1 LIKMRTSSTSGDR
14 RSASWSLCCH
24 ECGASLAYD
33 QRYCV
38 ECGARRGPL
47 PPAIAQRIGVVPHG
61 GLGQPQTA
69 GYERDVSEVAADT
82 DPYEV
87 GSLGGPPMPSLSITG
102 VALMALLAFGV
113 LVGSTLSPAQ
123 ESGAAAPLVV
133 AVSPLT
139 TASSQPPGAP
149 VSTPPPSLAAEVN
162 PVPTSST
169 ATSSES
175 TPSTTPT
182 STTPT
187 STTKNPQPGGGST
200 AQALPPITHVFLI
213 VLSDQGFNAAFG
225 PSSQASYLSKTLT
238 RQGELLNNYYA
249 VAGGELANEIA
260 LISGQGPTAQTA
272 ANCPLYSDIT
282 PGTVGAQGQVLGS
295 GCVYPRQALTLAD
308 QVTANGG
315 AWKAYVENTA
325 TSGLVQPTTCRHPT
339 LGSADTGQT
348 PNSADAYPTW
358 RDPFVYFHTVIDN
371 TTCPTSVV
379 GLDQLAPDLQTASKT
394 PSLAYIV
401 PDRCHDGS
409 EQPCAPGQ
417 PSGLAAA
424 DAFLRKVVP
433 ELEGSP
439 VYKTGGL
446 IAITFDQAP
455 QAGPN
460 ADSSG
465 CCITTAYPNL
475 PAGTTGATGATG
487 ATGTAGANG
496 AAGITTTT
504 GTSGPTGA
512 TGTTTTTGTSG
523 PTGATG
529 TTTPTGAT
537 TATPVGGGRVGLLL
551 ISKYVKPG
559 SVNVT
564 GEYDHFSLL
573 ASIEDLF
580 GQSHLGYASTQGLLA
595 FDTSVYNAH
604 R

>member
-1 LIKMRTSSTSGDR
+1 MIRTSSTSGDR
-14 RSASWSLCCH
+14 SDTSRILCCR
-24 ECGASLAYD
+24 ECGAPLAYD

-38 ECGARRGPL
+38 ECGVRRGPL
-47 PPAIAQRIGVVPHG
+47 PLAIAERIGVVPHD
-61 GLGQPQTA
+61 GLRRALNG
-69 GYERDVSEVAADT
+69 GYERGVSEAAAET
-82 DPYEV
+82 DPYED
-87 GSLGGPPMPSLSITG
+87 GSLEDAPMPSLSITG
-102 VALMALLAFGV
+102 VALMTLLAFGV
-113 LVGSTLSPAQ
+113 LVGSAFSPAQ

-133 AVSPLT
+133 AVSPST
-139 TASSQPPGAP
+139 TASSQQPGAP
-149 VSTPPPSLAAEVN
+149 GSTPPPSSAPEVT

-169 ATSSES
+169 ETTPES
-175 TPSTTPT
+175 APSTMPT

-187 STTKNPQPGGGST
+187 STTKNPQTSGGST
-200 AQALPPITHVFLI
+200 TQSVPPITHVFLI

-238 RQGELLNNYYA
+238 RQGELLDNYYA

-272 ANCPLYSDIT
+272 ANCPLYTDIT
-282 PGTVGAQGQVLGS
+282 PGTIGAQGQVLGS

-308 QVTANGG
+308 QITANGG
-315 AWKAYVENTA
+315 AWKAYVENIA
-325 TSGLVQPTTCRHPT
+325 TGGPGQPTTCRHPT

-348 PNSADAYPTW
+348 PNSAHAYPTW

-371 TTCPTSVV
+371 TTCTSSVV
-379 GLDQLAPDLQTASKT
+379 GLDQLAPDLQAATKT

-409 EQPCAPGQ
+409 EEPCAPGQ

-424 DAFLRKVVP
+424 DGFLGKVVP
-433 ELEGSP
+433 ELEASP
-439 VYKTGGL
+439 AYKTGGL

-455 QAGPN
+455 QGGPN

-465 CCITTAYPNL
+465 CCISPAYPNL
-475 PAGTTGATGATG
+475 PAATAGASGATG
-487 ATGTAGANG
+487 ATGT
-496 AAGITTTT
+496 
-504 GTSGPTGA
+504 
-512 TGTTTTTGTSG
+512 TGTTTTTGTTGTTGTTTTTGTTG
-523 PTGATG
+523 PSGATG
-529 TTTPTGAT
+529 TTSTTGTT
-537 TATPVGGGRVGLLL
+537 TATPSGGGRVGLLL

-564 GEYDHFSLL
+564 GEYNHFSLL
-573 ASIEDLF
+573 ASIEDLL
-580 GQSHLGYASTQGLLA
+580 GQSHLGYASTQGLLV